1 MKTANL
7 LPGITLLLLAALQSF
22 GATAASRADEI
33 LEKLAAGF
41 RAMGSYEVDFQV
53 TAGEYRAGGRYAVEG
68 ERYSLTLGDAEVFC
82 DGATRYEIDNARRE
96 VTMDE
101 VDTTSRNL
109 LNNPVHAF
117 DFLGTAYTAS
127 LAWERG
133 GQAAVT
139 LTPSDKQA
147 AASGTVT
154 VAVST
159 ATMRPL
165 SLTYNFDGERV
176 EVTIERIAP
185 LDKPLETFDKGAYAG
200 YEFIDFR

>member
-41 RAMGSYEVDFQV
+41 RAMDGYEVDFQV
-53 TAGEYRAGGRYAVEG
+53 TAGEYRTRGRYAVEG
-68 ERYSLTLGDAEVFC
+68 ERYYLTLGDAEVYC
-82 DGATRYEIDNARRE
+82 DGATRCEIDNARRE
-96 VTMDE
+96 VTMDV
-101 VDTTSRNL
+101 VDTASRNIL
-109 LNNPVHAF
+109 SNPAHAF
-117 DFLGTAYTAS
+117 DFLGTAYAAS
-127 LAWERG
+127 LAWECDG
-133 GQAAVT
+133 EAAVM
-139 LTPSDKQA
+139 LTPTDRKTA
-147 AASGTVT
+147 TSGTVT
-154 VAVST
+154 VTLST

-165 SLTYNFDGERV
+165 SLTYDYEGERV
-176 EVTIERIAP
+176 EIAIGRIAP